1 MICTAK
7 GRSSYHEMLQAF
19 DLFWSSKLLCFFQWQ
34 MSDHFLS
41 RVRRLL
47 QRSTEMLAVVNTC
60 GLDQYLKN

>member
-7 GRSSYHEMLQAF
+7 GRHPYLEMLQAF
-19 DLFWSSKLLCFFQWQ
+19 DLFWFSKLLCFFQWQ
-34 MSDHFLS
+34 MLDHFLS

-60 GLDQYLKN
+60 GLDQCT